1 MSIRYA
7 DEVAAI
13 LNDRTRGT
21 TLHATFPLCVL
32 GCALSLVLHAGV
44 NILFAS
50 VLVNHCQHS

>member
-1 MSIRYA
+1 MGT
-7 DEVAAI
+7 DI
-13 LNDRTRGT
+13 LSSWAGEGIYN
-21 TLHATFPLCVL
+21 LCVL

>member
-32 GCALSLVLHAGV
+32 GCALSLVSKRV
-44 NILFAS
+44 
-50 VLVNHCQHS
+50 